1 MESPKAMPVGR
12 FFQGERLIQMLRFEL
27 LDRTATAGPA
37 NHAARTASRLGR
49 TVGRRFVGMVVAALA
64 AVSCCTSWALDGWT
78 DRPQTAFE
86 AAQGSGRPILVLF
99 TGSDWCPHC
108 HLLEEHVLATEA
120 FREWAKDRVEL
131 LVIDLP
137 RQGITAAVREERSAF
152 CKRYGVKSFPNV
164 VLVAPDG
171 TKIAAQPGYSR
182 QAADVWIGLVGRKLE
197 GWSAVAAA
205 RPSAPPPAAAA
216 VAAANDGVHEAVRDA
231 VKEAESAK
239 RPVLLVVSR
248 PSDQA
253 SRMRTASLVNDPEF
267 RSFAKDNFVVAEI
280 AAHDDASAERAA
292 EPLHSLLG
300 GVALPPDEVELIVTY
315 DGRTPLYTQSAR
327 QPTPRLISGLRR
339 FLGARPTVRR

>member
-1 MESPKAMPVGR
+1 
-12 FFQGERLIQMLRFEL
+12 MLRFEL
-27 LDRTATAGPA
+27 LDRTATTGPA
-37 NHAARTASRLGR
+37 NHPATTATRLGR
-49 TVGRRFVGMVVAALA
+49 PPGRRFTGMFVAAFA
-64 AVSCCTSWALDGWT
+64 ALSCCHAWGLDGWT
-78 DRPQTAFE
+78 DKPQAAFE
-86 AAQGSGRPILVLF
+86 AAGQSGRPILMLF

-120 FREWAKDRVEL
+120 FKEWAEGRVEL

-137 RQGITAAVREERSAF
+137 RQGIPADVREERSEF
-152 CKRYGVKSFPNV
+152 CRRYGVKSFPNV

-182 QAADVWIGLVGRKLE
+182 QAADVWIGTVGRKLE

-205 RPSAPPPAAAA
+205 RPSAPPPAGGAA
-216 VAAANDGVHEAVRDA
+216 VAATNASDGVHGAVRDA
-231 VKEAESAK
+231 VKEAENVK

-248 PSDQA
+248 PSDQGG
-253 SRMRTASLVNDPEF
+253 RMRTASLVNDPEF
-267 RSFAKDNFVVAEI
+267 RSFAQDNFVFAEI
-280 AAHDDASAERAA
+280 VALDDTSAEPAA

-300 GVALPPDEVELIVTY
+300 GVALPPDEVELIVTE
-315 DGRTPLYTQSAR
+315 DGHTPLYTQSAR

>member
-1 MESPKAMPVGR
+1 MQMP
-12 FFQGERLIQMLRFEL
+12 RFEL

-37 NHAARTASRLGR
+37 NRPARTARWLGR
-49 TVGRRFVGMVVAALA
+49 TTGRRFAGMVLA
-64 AVSCCTSWALDGWT
+64 AVATLSCCPSWGLDGWT
-78 DRPQTAFE
+78 DKPQAAFG
-86 AAQGSGRPILVLF
+86 AARESGRPILVLF

-108 HLLEEHVLATEA
+108 HLLEEHVLATKA
-120 FREWAKDRVEL
+120 FEEWAKDRVEL

-137 RQGITAAVREERSAF
+137 RQGIPAAVREERSAF

-182 QAADVWIGLVGRKLE
+182 QAADAWIGSVGRKLE
-197 GWSAVAAA
+197 GWSAVAEA
-205 RPSAPPPAAAA
+205 RPAAALPAAAA
-216 VAAANDGVHEAVRDA
+216 VASANDDVHEAVRDA

-248 PSDQA
+248 TSDQGG
-253 SRMRTASLVNDPEF
+253 RMRTASLVNDPEF
-267 RSFAKDNFVVAEI
+267 RSFAQDNFVVAEI
-280 AAHDDASAERAA
+280 VALDDTSAEPAA

-300 GVALPPDEVELIVTY
+300 GVPLPTDEVELIVTY

-339 FLGARPTVRR
+339 FLSARPTVRR

>member
-1 MESPKAMPVGR
+1 MV
-12 FFQGERLIQMLRFEL
+12 L
-27 LDRTATAGPA
+27 
-37 NHAARTASRLGR
+37 AA
-49 TVGRRFVGMVVAALA
+49 VA
-64 AVSCCTSWALDGWT
+64 AVSCCRAWALEGWT
-78 DRPQTAFE
+78 DKPQAAFE
-86 AAQGSGRPILVLF
+86 AARESGRPILVLF

-120 FREWAKDRVEL
+120 FKEWAEGRVEL

-137 RQGITAAVREERSAF
+137 RHGIPAAVREERSEF
-152 CKRYGVKSFPNV
+152 CRRYGVKSFPNV

-182 QAADVWIGLVGRKLE
+182 QAADVWIGSVGKKLE
-197 GWSAVAAA
+197 GWSAVAAT

-216 VAAANDGVHEAVRDA
+216 VAAANDVVHGAVRDA

-239 RPVLLVVSR
+239 RPLLLVVSR
-248 PSDQA
+248 PSDQEG
-253 SRMRTASLVNDPEF
+253 RMRTASLVNDPEF

-280 AAHDDASAERAA
+280 EAHDDASAEPAA